1 MLSVCIFSKCVQFFS
16 RGTSSHITERQT
28 SCDLVAVGRKTEKF
42 HPVFEHIKS
51 VMQKAERKPS
61 KEFAQ
66 EIITIIHE
74 VKGGNSVFG

>member
-1 MLSVCIFSKCVQFFS
+1 M
-16 RGTSSHITERQT
+16 ERQT

-51 VMQKAERKPS
+51 VTQKVEHNPS

-66 EIITIIHE
+66 EIITIIHQ
-74 VKGGNSVFG
+74 VKGGYVLIMFVVCFCIIKLF

>member
-1 MLSVCIFSKCVQFFS
+1 M
-16 RGTSSHITERQT
+16 ERQT

-51 VMQKAERKPS
+51 VTQKVEQNPS

-66 EIITIIHE
+66 EIITIIHQ
-74 VKGGNSVFG
+74 VKGGYRVLDMYIICGVVCIFVLSNYYECH